1 LELRFECIWF
11 KLLQVTSKISSD
23 IIGNS
28 SAMLILNL
36 ILKWQFSICQ
46 LAIEQIFEFNVKTEA
61 LSRVGNVCPTYLAL
75 LINVL
80 QNGFKHASTGWEIL
94 EFYGWHTFSRH
105 LRIFLKTLCKF
116 LNFLMLQSM
125 REFLKSKLFLI

>member
-28 SAMLILNL
+28 SAMLIINL
-36 ILKWQFSICQ
+36 ILKWQFSIFQ

-75 LINVL
+75 LKNVL

-105 LRIFLKTLCKF
+105 LRIFFKNIMQISQFFNVTKYERVF
-116 LNFLMLQSM
+116 
-125 REFLKSKLFLI
+125 KK